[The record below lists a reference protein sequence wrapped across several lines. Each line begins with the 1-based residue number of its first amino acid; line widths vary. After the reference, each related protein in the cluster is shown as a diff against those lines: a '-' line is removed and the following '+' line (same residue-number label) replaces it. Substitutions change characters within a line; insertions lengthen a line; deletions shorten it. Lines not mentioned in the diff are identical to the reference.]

1 MTFSGQE
8 DRVGI
13 LKKLEEDFMKTM
25 NMKKTVLAGVMV
37 GAALYVFS
45 FTAVPGNVQK
55 MTRVQAEETAFTG
68 SGEYNGILYENG
80 EPFTGVK
87 DRKYYVDG
95 VFQSDANGWEKV
107 DGKRYYLKNGKAR
120 KKGFK
125 KLKSYTGDKKKY
137 KYYFNEDGSL
147 STNLFKDWGY
157 NKCIKSKMPKRRI
170 ASSKSAD

>member
-25 NMKKTVLAGVMV
+25 NMKKTVLAGVMA
-37 GAALYVFS
+37 GAALYAFS

-107 DGKRYYLKNGKAR
+107 DGKN
-120 KKGFK
+120 
-125 KLKSYTGDKKKY
+125 
-137 KYYFNEDGSL
+137 
-147 STNLFKDWGY
+147 
-157 NKCIKSKMPKRRI
+157 II
-170 ASSKSAD
+170 